1 MARPWAS
8 WARPTHSTR
17 QPRASRPVLPGKW
30 RHDSSKASTLRRQP
44 QVAQVMGPVAGSA
57 RRIGQADRLA
67 GWIMGDLR
75 TDWDQSQTGRDSG
88 FTVVRRADPRRR
100 PDGCNTVAV
109 WARTAPSGSRAVPS
123 GSRVGPSGSRVG
135 PVGRGAPAGPD
146 AVATGSVRVGES
158 QPDRHGSR
166 LHAARDTELREDVPD
181 VHANGLLADEQALAD
196 LPVPP
201 APGKLDEDPAVAP
214 PQSQGVSGR

>member
-75 TDWDQSQTGRDSG
+75 TDWDQSQTGRDTG

-100 PDGCNTVAV
+100 PAGCNTVAV
-109 WARTAPSGSRAVPS
+109 WARTAPSGSRAVPA
-123 GSRVGPSGSRVG
+123 GSRVGLVSC
-135 PVGRGAPAGPD
+135 GARSGPD
-146 AVATGSVRVGES
+146 AGAPHLTGPTLD
-158 QPDRHGSR
+158 PDG
-166 LHAARDTELREDVPD
+166 T
-181 VHANGLLADEQALAD
+181 ALD
-196 LPVPP
+196 
-201 APGKLDEDPAVAP
+201 
-214 PQSQGVSGR
+214 